1 MSTIPFSLHVK
12 LLKKMMMCRSSF
24 LLSLPY
30 HCFDILSIFWW
41 LWICKKRIIFFKT
54 KNIYIMSP
62 NRNVWQKERIEKS
75 SRGFLLSFIF
85 IFYLKEAMFLFLQ
98 MQWLESCF
106 WHCNFKLKKSFQT
119 LCRMTLFVIE
129 VITTKS

>member
-30 HCFDILSIFWW
+30 HCFDMLSIFWW
-41 LWICKKRIIFFKT
+41 LWFCKFEQNNNVT
-54 KNIYIMSP
+54 K
-62 NRNVWQKERIEKS
+62 QKCVAERKNWKS

-119 LCRMTLFVIE
+119 LCRMTLFVIK
-129 VITTKS
+129 VIITKS